1 MPLTR
6 EQKDELDKHAREQ
19 TERTSKVV
27 TPVEADS
34 PTSPSAHHVI
44 RHATRH
50 EVLPTR

>member
-1 MPLTR
+1 MLSQ
-6 EQKDELDKHAREQ
+6 EQKDEIAAHQKAHI
-19 TERTSKVV
+19 ERTSKVV